1 MKHNLTNL
9 ETMLKIKDLL
19 RKLPDDCLSTVSEMV
34 HDAKVR
40 TFSMGDEVIFG
51 RPKGRKHKG
60 VIEAL
65 GNAKAKIR
73 TDAGEWR
80 VPYSL
85 MRKVA

>member
-1 MKHNLTNL
+1 MKNNPQFWIK
-9 ETMLKIKDLL
+9 LKENVNKMSEKELDIL
-19 RKLPDDCLSTVSEMV
+19 SEMV
-34 HDAKVR
+34 QMAKVR
-40 TFSMGDEVIFG
+40 AFSIGDEVIFG

-73 TDAGEWR
+73 TNAGEWR

-85 MRKVA
+85 MRKAA